1 MFRIVEDDCPP
12 IPERFSDPLVAF
24 LKECFHK
31 DPGRRPSAEQL
42 FEHEWLKNHWG
53 LNKVGSYMGDL
64 NPLDHETDVILH
76 PHSVWGC
83 LVVLFFSCFVFFMY
97 RTCDLRIVYRS
108 LGG

>member
-31 DPGRRPSAEQL
+31 DPAKRPSAEEL

-53 LNKVGSYMGDL
+53 LNKVRAANGEAEAIL
-64 NPLDHETDVILH
+64 N
-76 PHSVWGC
+76 
-83 LVVLFFSCFVFFMY
+83 
-97 RTCDLRIVYRS
+97 
-108 LGG
+108 

>member
-31 DPGRRPSAEQL
+31 DPAQRPSAEEL

-53 LNKVGSYMGDL
+53 LNKVRTRDDL
-64 NPLDHETDVILH
+64 NPLDELMDFSSPFCMWL
-76 PHSVWGC
+76 C
-83 LVVLFFSCFVFFMY
+83 FFLCSH
-97 RTCDLRIVYRS
+97 RT
-108 LGG
+108 